1 MANGES
7 RASSRVIR
15 VFAAVLE
22 YIRRTSWASP
32 FRVVAAVLEESSRF
46 AKSVSAVATSALLNA
61 GLWKWLKNQ

>member
-15 VFAAVLE
+15 VFPVVRE
-22 YIRRTSWASP
+22 YIRSTNWASP
-32 FRVVAAVLEESSRF
+32 FRVDAAVLAESSRF
-46 AKSVSAVATSALLNA
+46 AKSVSAVATSALVKT